1 MVSVLHMSNK
11 PILFP
16 RPKYMSCSFHD
27 EPLTGNDPK
36 RYRALVM
43 LLTRVY
49 LSILQKRRI
58 VSHAN
63 AKSKSEKF
71 PPPHQDGAVGFP
83 LGSSNQMDPLYE
95 PPDPTSFSTVFAHE
109 KSSVPTWSGPLVN
122 SSAVGNQK
130 RKHKSSRSS
139 KQPSSA
145 RAR

>member
-1 MVSVLHMSNK
+1 MMNLLQEMSQK
-11 PILFP
+11 GA
-16 RPKYMSCSFHD
+16 H
-27 EPLTGNDPK
+27 
-36 RYRALVM
+36 ALLI
-43 LLTRVY
+43 LLTY
-49 LSILQKRRI
+49 AYFSFLQKRRL

-130 RKHKSSRSS
+130 RKHKSRSS
-139 KQPSSA
+139 KQPATA